1 MIRREVKVKYEITM
15 YKLMAIFIV
24 GLLAFMSVGV
34 WMGHTLGFSS
44 RIDEAHVTTP
54 PYCHASFR
62 SNEITVSCTELE
74 DYSALELCNMLSTP
88 LKDKIKV
95 VVITNEGSAA

>member
-1 MIRREVKVKYEITM
+1 MKYEITM

-24 GLLAFMSVGV
+24 GLLAFMSVGF
-34 WMGHTLGFSS
+34 WMGHTFGFAS
-44 RIDEAHVTTP
+44 RIDEAHVITP
-54 PYCHASFR
+54 SYCHASFR
-62 SNEITVSCTELE
+62 GNEITVSCTELE

-95 VVITNEGSAA
+95 VVITNEALAS